1 MARERLRSTIAKPR
15 RRCHQAAPTR
25 DSSNVATLSLL
36 RKIQPSLH
44 SVRTFSLSS
53 ALTVLPSPNTT
64 TLLLAN
70 AAPICPNV
78 SSGVFNG
85 LIDSFAQPPVVSA
98 LSESRA
104 PTTTSTTFATSARPM
119 ETSTIS
125 EPPAPLPAGK
135 KEKEK
140 RFQCPHCQRMFARL
154 EHLQRHERIHSGIKP
169 FSCAEC
175 NYSFTR
181 R

>member
-1 MARERLRSTIAKPR
+1 MARQQLRSTIAKPR
-15 RRCHQAAPTR
+15 RRCHQAVPTC
-25 DSSNVATLSLL
+25 DSSSSTLLHRPLHLHLHRVRSFSHSRSPIFPSASPLTVSTSPNVAAT
-36 RKIQPSLH
+36 
-44 SVRTFSLSS
+44 
-53 ALTVLPSPNTT
+53 ATT
-64 TLLLAN
+64 TLLPAN
-70 AAPICPNV
+70 VPPICPNV
-78 SSGVFNG
+78 SSGALHG
-85 LIDSFAQPPVVSA
+85 LIDDNSASPSIIVSA
-98 LSESRA
+98 
-104 PTTTSTTFATSARPM
+104 TGRPM

-125 EPPAPLPAGK
+125 EPPLPAGK